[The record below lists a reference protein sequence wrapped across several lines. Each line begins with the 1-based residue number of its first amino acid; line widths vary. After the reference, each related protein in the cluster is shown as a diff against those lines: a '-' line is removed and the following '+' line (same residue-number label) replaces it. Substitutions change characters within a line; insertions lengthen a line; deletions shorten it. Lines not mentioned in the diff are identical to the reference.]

1 MRASRFLR
9 QRAQMNRTRYAM
21 RALVSEVLP
30 SLVDSMQT
38 MNDTLRIQ
46 GRIAAREHVMAVLDK
61 FEKYRQEH
69 PAEPD
74 EDNWEYAYSDESNHE
89 PISNVVAKPLADL
102 PGHTTLRRRAAGRW
116 EPVTERGGSDV

>member
-46 GRIAAREHVMAVLDK
+46 GRLAARAVGG
-61 FEKYRQEH
+61 EEQQPEV
-69 PAEPD
+69 PAVSSPMTHKP
-74 EDNWEYAYSDESNHE
+74 NGRESTD
-89 PISNVVAKPLADL
+89 A
-102 PGHTTLRRRAAGRW
+102 
-116 EPVTERGGSDV
+116 